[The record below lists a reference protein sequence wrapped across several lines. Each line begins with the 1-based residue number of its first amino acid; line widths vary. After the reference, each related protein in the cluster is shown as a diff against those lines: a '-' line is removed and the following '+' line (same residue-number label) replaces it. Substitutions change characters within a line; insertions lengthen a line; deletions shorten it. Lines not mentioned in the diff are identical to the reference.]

1 MTGFYHK
8 VAGEVMASLNR
19 VFILGNLGQDPELR
33 YTAGQT
39 AVATLNVATTENWL
53 GRDGQRQENT
63 EWHRV
68 VVWGKQAENCSK
80 YLAKGRSVFVEGR
93 LQTRSWEDKNGQKR
107 YTTEINASTVQFIGG
122 AGGGASPNTQHFG
135 ASGGDSMSQ
144 ERFSDGGGF
153 GGGFPSADKSG
164 SKGGDMMGQAPDL
177 DDIPF

>member
-1 MTGFYHK
+1 
-8 VAGEVMASLNR
+8 MASFNR
-19 VFILGNLGQDPELR
+19 VFVLGNLGQDPELR

-39 AVATLNVATTENWL
+39 AVATLNIATTENWL
-53 GRDGQRQENT
+53 GRDGQRQEST

-122 AGGGASPNTQHFG
+122 SGGGGQNAGHYG
-135 ASGGDSMSQ
+135 ASSGETSMPN
-144 ERFSDGGGF
+144 ERFGEGGGF
-153 GGGFPSADKSG
+153 SGGFPAADKSNAKG
-164 SKGGDMMGQAPDL
+164 SEMMGQAPDL